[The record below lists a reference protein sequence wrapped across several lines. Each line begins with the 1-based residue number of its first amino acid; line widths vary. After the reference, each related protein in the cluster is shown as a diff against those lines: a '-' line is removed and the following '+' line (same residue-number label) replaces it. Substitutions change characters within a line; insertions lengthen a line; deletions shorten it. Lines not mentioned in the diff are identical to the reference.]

1 MPYGFTSRPLRKEA
15 GKQKGR
21 KRNGKERGE
30 RTREGKERKREA
42 KKKWLLEK
50 KACPCKILLE
60 NFTRLPGEAPPR
72 NGGGGIASAFTE
84 TITKFE
90 PMVIHK

>member
-1 MPYGFTSRPLRKEA
+1 MAYGFTSTPSRKEA

-50 KACPCKILLE
+50 KACPCKSFLEKLL
-60 NFTRLPGEAPPR
+60 GKAPAVR
-72 NGGGGIASAFTE
+72 QFGGVAYSI
-84 TITKFE
+84 
-90 PMVIHK
+90 